1 MKIPTFI
8 VNYIY
13 IFFGLVVFYGLLKA
27 DYFPFAGL
35 SILGILLSIL
45 FFVSKSKKS
54 LESYFWF
61 VVSVFF
67 SFFLVFFSNPLL
79 TFFNILLLTYSL
91 SALISSGYKMSLFQS
106 FSYPIMNLVFICFA
120 KDNNLRLWD
129 KKAKQEN
136 QLKREIEWIKLI
148 LTSFITFTVFVVVS
162 LILASSNVFFA
173 EIFTKIFEFLSF
185 LNILKFVFLD
195 VLFNLR
201 FYAALVFAYII
212 KKTVSYLG
220 DNELQEN
227 LHKNVYNSYKTTLG
241 FINKHV
247 AFVWPKIATGFLILV
262 FFLTQIQLYLATTG
276 ALQGLGISHQE
287 KVREIF
293 LQLLIVTLIVLSL
306 VFVDTSKKVAHKV
319 VGYFLLF
326 EGFFLTLNALKSD
339 YDYVVEFGLG
349 PQRLYGF
356 AAGILALLVIFV
368 TTYNISTRK
377 DSWYLKTVLALIC
390 VTFIGINLVN
400 FDRTMYEFNKNKE
413 NTSTRPQELSSDSL
427 ALDNVYYQ
435 LKNKQ
440 NKNSDELNRQSIAM
454 DKIEW
459 LQQKESKNQWQSFN
473 FADWNQNQEL
483 KDIKITA
490 EERATIAEQLPH
502 PFDGQFNK
510 NESKQTQSSQQQS
523 SQSSQK
529 PKIQEVDPNQTNRM
543 YQSEEEIYGR

>member
-1 MKIPTFI
+1 MNF
-8 VNYIY
+8 VF
-13 IFFGLVVFYGLLKA
+13 IFF
-27 DYFPFAGL
+27 
-35 SILGILLSIL
+35 S
-45 FFVSKSKKS
+45 
-54 LESYFWF
+54 
-61 VVSVFF
+61 
-67 SFFLVFFSNPLL
+67 
-79 TFFNILLLTYSL
+79 
-91 SALISSGYKMSLFQS
+91 
-106 FSYPIMNLVFICFA
+106 
-120 KDNNLRLWD
+120 KDNNLRLWG
-129 KKAKQEN
+129 KKTKYEN
-136 QLKREIEWIKLI
+136 QSKPEIQWIKLI

-162 LILASSNVFFA
+162 LILSSSNVFFA
-173 EIFTKIFEFLSF
+173 EIFKQIFEFLSF

-195 VLFNLR
+195 VLFNIR
-201 FYAALVFAYII
+201 FYAAFVFAYII

-220 DNELQEN
+220 DDELQEK
-227 LHKNVYNSYKTTLG
+227 LHKNVYTNYKATLD